1 MSTAL
6 TFPLMTA
13 EQFFALPEPT
23 GPYVWELHFGELVKV
38 GRPKQGHY
46 LLQRL
51 IRDLLAKKLGRRLW
65 TVDIEMPYGLTPGYD
80 VRAADIGAC
89 LSKTFLTVPKDG
101 YLIGS
106 PDLVIQVKSRSNRVR
121 KMEEDARL
129 HITHGAQAVW
139 LVKPER
145 NEIIVITA
153 TSRQTYGPGD
163 TVPLPGKAS
172 LPVSE
177 IFPAR

>member
-13 EQFFALPEPT
+13 EQFFELPEPT
-23 GPYVWELHFGELVKV
+23 GPFVWELHFGELVKV

-46 LLQRL
+46 NLQRL
-51 IRDLLAKKLGRRLW
+51 IRDLLTKKLGRRLW

-80 VRAADIGAC
+80 VRAADIGVC
-89 LSKTFLTVPKDG
+89 LSKTWLSVPKDG

-106 PDLVIQVKSRSNRVR
+106 PDIVIQVKSRSNRDR
-121 KMEEDARL
+121 KMEEDARI

-145 NEIIVITA
+145 SEVIVITA
-153 TSRQTYGPGD
+153 SSRQTYGAGQSI
-163 TVPLPGKAS
+163 PLPGKATIE
-172 LPVSE
+172 VNE
-177 IFPAR
+177 IFPL